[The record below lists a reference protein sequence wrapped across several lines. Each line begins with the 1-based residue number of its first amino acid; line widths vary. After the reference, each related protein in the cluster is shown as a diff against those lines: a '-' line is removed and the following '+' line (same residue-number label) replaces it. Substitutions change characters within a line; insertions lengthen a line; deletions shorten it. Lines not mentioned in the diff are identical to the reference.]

1 MNYDGLNV
9 RTTEEIIVG
18 DIKELLREKQGWS
31 MLEIIK
37 TIEYKYGTEHK
48 DFARKYILDYCN
60 M

>member
-1 MNYDGLNV
+1 MIYDTLNV
-9 RTTEEIIVG
+9 RTTEEIIAG
-18 DIKELLREKQGWS
+18 DIKELIEEKNGWA

-37 TIEYKYGTEHK
+37 TIEYKYGIEHK